1 MGQHHRLATSL
12 ARAGLA
18 LAGAVTA
25 LSQPAFAFDSSAVF
39 EAAGKTS
46 VLIQNT
52 IAQGYHVAPALML
65 GLAVIT
71 AMPLVAFASCMTEWS
86 RRGAN
91 ATRRHRGRF
100 ESDVTGE
107 ISGDG
112 AEDVNGLSAR
122 AFLEVVGSSGT
133 RYAILRDM
141 MRIGREDDNDI
152 RIPSGAVHRYHAA
165 IHREDLGDWH
175 ITDLSGVEGNGIAV
189 NGQRCCDARLHDGD
203 VIELGPGRL
212 RFRAQYA

>member
-1 MGQHHRLATSL
+1 M
-12 ARAGLA
+12 
-18 LAGAVTA
+18 
-25 LSQPAFAFDSSAVF
+25 
-39 EAAGKTS
+39 AGKTS
-46 VLIQNT
+46 VLIQNA
-52 IAQGYHVAPALML
+52 IAQGYSVAPALML
-65 GLAVIT
+65 GLVMLV
-71 AMPLVAFASCMTEWS
+71 AMPVVAFASCITEWS

-91 ATRRHRGRF
+91 ATRRYRGRI
-100 ESDVTGE
+100 ESDVSGD

-112 AEDVNGLSAR
+112 AVDENGLSAR
-122 AFLEVVGSSGT
+122 AFLEVVGASGT

>member
-1 MGQHHRLATSL
+1 MGQHHRLATIFVL
-12 ARAGLA
+12 A
-18 LAGAVTA
+18 AVVTVA
-25 LSQPAFAFDSSAVF
+25 SQPVSAFDSTVALD
-39 EAAGKTS
+39 AAGKS
-46 VLIQNT
+46 SALIRHA

-65 GLAVIT
+65 GLVMLV
-71 AMPLVAFASCMTEWS
+71 AMPVVAFASRIAEWL

-100 ESDVTGE
+100 ESDVTSD

-112 AEDVNGLSAR
+112 AEDENGLSAR
-122 AFLEVVGSSGT
+122 AFLEVVGASGT
-133 RYAILRDM
+133 RYAILHDM

-203 VIELGPGRL
+203 LIDLGPGRL

>member
-1 MGQHHRLATSL
+1 MGQHHRLATFL

-18 LAGAVTA
+18 LAGAVIA
-25 LSQPAFAFDSSAVF
+25 LSQPAIALDSSAAF
-39 EAAGKTS
+39 EAAGKTT
-46 VLIQNT
+46 VLIQSAIT
-52 IAQGYHVAPALML
+52 QGYHVAPALML
-65 GLAVIT
+65 GLAIIA
-71 AMPLVAFASCMTEWS
+71 AMPVVAFASRIAEWS

-100 ESDVTGE
+100 ESDITGEVTGDE
-107 ISGDG
+107 
-112 AEDVNGLSAR
+112 NGLSAR

>member
-1 MGQHHRLATSL
+1 M
-12 ARAGLA
+12 
-18 LAGAVTA
+18 
-25 LSQPAFAFDSSAVF
+25 
-39 EAAGKTS
+39 AGKTS
-46 VLIQNT
+46 VLIQNA
-52 IAQGYHVAPALML
+52 IAQGYSVAPALML
-65 GLAVIT
+65 GLVMLV
-71 AMPLVAFASCMTEWS
+71 AMPVVAFASYITEWS

-100 ESDVTGE
+100 EADVSGD
-107 ISGDG
+107 ISGDGDG
-112 AEDVNGLSAR
+112 AEDENGLSAR
-122 AFLEVVGSSGT
+122 AFLEVVGASGT

>member
-1 MGQHHRLATSL
+1 MGQHHQLATRLALKGS
-12 ARAGLA
+12 
-18 LAGAVTA
+18 VIA
-25 LSQPAFAFDSSAVF
+25 LSQPAIALDSSAAF
-39 EAAGKTS
+39 EAAGKTAT
-46 VLIQNT
+46 LIEHA
-52 IAQGYHVAPALML
+52 ISQGYHVAPALML
-65 GLAVIT
+65 GLAIIA
-71 AMPLVAFASCMTEWS
+71 AMPVVAFASRIAEWS

-100 ESDVTGE
+100 EPDVSGG

-112 AEDVNGLSAR
+112 TEIENGLSAR

-189 NGQRCCDARLHDGD
+189 NGQRCGDARLHDGD